1 MTSQMNEHASMST
14 MVKTKKFV
22 MAKRF
27 VNEPKL
33 DDFAIVE
40 EELSP
45 LSDREI
51 LCEAQWWSVD
61 PYMRPAME
69 RYPEG
74 STMVGLQVAKVL
86 ESKHPSFKV
95 GDHVVGF
102 FGWQTLTVANGDKA
116 PISTHLPPYKVP
128 DFEGLPL
135 SLALGVLGRTGN
147 SALFGFVD
155 LCKPKAGEVVVVSGA
170 AGAVGSQVGQIAKI
184 LGCKVIGF
192 AGSNEKVKWLKE
204 ELGFDEA
211 FNYKTKQVSEALKEA
226 APEGVDCYFDN
237 VGGEISSD
245 VIYQMNTFGRVS
257 VCGSISS
264 YNIDDKHAIKEAS
277 KQSRFIEMYNICTG
291 KIKYQETVTEG
302 FENMPQAFIGTLRGA
317 NFGKSIVKA

>member
-1 MTSQMNEHASMST
+1 ME
-14 MVKTKKFV
+14 VV
-22 MAKRF
+22 EAKE
-27 VNEPKL
+27 VCK
-33 DDFAIVE
+33 
-40 EELSP
+40 
-45 LSDREI
+45 DREVWKELAI
-51 LCEAQWWSVD
+51 REQRD
-61 PYMRPAME
+61 
-69 RYPEG
+69 
-74 STMVGLQVAKVL
+74 QVC
-86 ESKHPSFKV
+86 
-95 GDHVVGF
+95 
-102 FGWQTLTVANGDKA
+102 
-116 PISTHLPPYKVP
+116 I
-128 DFEGLPL
+128 
-135 SLALGVLGRTGN
+135 N

-192 AGSNEKVKWLKE
+192 AGSDEKVKWLKE

-245 VIYQMNTFGRVS
+245 VIYQMNTLGRVS

-264 YNIDDKHAIKEAS
+264 YNIDDKHTIKVETQHAPH
-277 KQSRFIEMYNICTG
+277 G

-302 FENMPQAFIGTLRGA
+302 FENMPKAFIGTLRGA